1 MKQSEWK
8 DHIEFIE
15 AEMLKRGSEQGA
27 PEILKQFGTRLS
39 STIHHFFA
47 ESNTFIPNA
56 PITVEQQAFM
66 HSLQLYD
73 MKSVIRLVANYDDT
87 KGLKV
92 VLPGI
97 EKSYRS
103 LMVIQKLEQ
112 FTNNSREST
121 ALDAYK
127 SCLEEALSK
136 VLKCQREDLYEE
148 DVLAEKMV
156 VVSGAPEALR
166 NKFFTERLRTL
177 FSSNYRAYLMLK
189 NRYFLK
195 RLKRLS
201 KNPKYYITQQ
211 NHLAKLTSKF
221 KNDED
226 GSIDLLTENIDFR
239 MIEQLVKE
247 QFSKTSDQAE
257 VREESTKLQT
267 PVDTET
273 EGVPISDQSK
283 KTETAPQVFIIEEK
297 QVEKGNN
304 FDSVS
309 LEISEETMS
318 PYEQLCISY
327 AEPLEKLSASFCPVP
342 ECSSPYFRS
351 RVEEYRDEFANY
363 FQHLHG
369 GNVQVIAA
377 SHNFTLELLMQLGQ
391 EYHATERWGVVPKY
405 KHEEADSIYFRLME
419 DTACVL
425 DRKAE
430 WSMLIHARLPFR
442 FFLPLEK
449 AKTIEIE
456 KDKLCVFQIGTA
468 FFDQN
473 HQKKLDEYPDVFF
486 KLMFNGHFLTGKN
499 AVIYVE
505 EDPFFTTT
513 LLQMW
518 NCRGL
523 VYLFLMAISHRFA
536 VKLPTALQDFLV
548 EVLPNTL
555 LVNGT
560 IAATALPPDL
570 ELIKEV

>member
-27 PEILKQFGTRLS
+27 PEIIKQFSSRLS

-47 ESNTFIPNA
+47 ESNSFIPDA

-73 MKSVIRLVANYDDT
+73 MKSLMRLVANYDAT

-127 SCLEEALSK
+127 SRLEEALSK
-136 VLKCQREDLYEE
+136 VLKCRREDLYEE

-201 KNPKYYITQQ
+201 KNPKYYKTQQ
-211 NHLAKLTSKF
+211 SHLAKLTSMF

-267 PVDTET
+267 LVDIKP

-283 KTETAPQVFIIEEK
+283 KTETEPQAFTIEEK
-297 QVEKGNN
+297 QIERGNIFN
-304 FDSVS
+304 
-309 LEISEETMS
+309 LGISEETMS
-318 PYEQLCISY
+318 PYEQLCTSY
-327 AEPLEKLSASFCPVP
+327 AEPLEKLSASFRPVP

-369 GNVQVIAA
+369 GDIQVIAA
-377 SHNFTLELLMQLGQ
+377 SHNFTLELLMQRGQ
-391 EYHATERWGVVPKY
+391 EYHAAERWGVVPKY
-405 KHEEADSIYFRLME
+405 KQEEEESIYFRSME
-419 DTACVL
+419 DAACVL

-430 WSMLIHARLPFR
+430 WSMLIYARLPFR
-442 FFLPLEK
+442 FFFPLEK

-486 KLMFNGHFLTGKN
+486 KLMFSGHFLTGKN

-523 VYLFLMAISHRFA
+523 VYLFLMAISQRFA
-536 VKLPTALQDFLV
+536 VELSPALQDFFV

-555 LVNGT
+555 HVNGT
-560 IAATALPPDL
+560 ITDTVLPPDL
-570 ELIKEV
+570 ELIKEL

>member
-15 AEMLKRGSEQGA
+15 AEMLKRGSEHGA

-39 STIHHFFA
+39 STIHHFVS
-47 ESNTFIPNA
+47 ESNSFVPDA

-73 MKSVIRLVANYDDT
+73 MKSVMRLVANYDDT

-92 VLPGI
+92 ILPGI

-103 LMVIQKLEQ
+103 LMVIQKLEK
-112 FTNNSREST
+112 FTKNSSEST

-127 SCLEEALSK
+127 SRLEEALSK
-136 VLKCQREDLYEE
+136 VLKCRREDLYEE

-177 FSSNYRAYLMLK
+177 FSSNYRAYLTLK

-201 KNPKYYITQQ
+201 KNPKYFKTQQ
-211 NHLAKLTSKF
+211 SHLANLTSKF

-257 VREESTKLQT
+257 VDEESTKLQNLG
-267 PVDTET
+267 DTKL

-283 KTETAPQVFIIEEK
+283 KIETAPQEVTIEEK
-297 QVEKGNN
+297 QVERDNN
-304 FDSVS
+304 FDSVN
-309 LEISEETMS
+309 LGISEETMS
-318 PYEQLCISY
+318 PFEQLCTY
-327 AEPLEKLSASFCPVP
+327 YEEPLEKLSASFRPVP

-369 GNVQVIAA
+369 GNIQVIAA
-377 SHNFTLELLMQLGQ
+377 SQTFTLELLMQRGQ
-391 EYHATERWGVVPKY
+391 EYHAAERWGVVPKY
-405 KHEEADSIYFRLME
+405 KQEEEESIYFRSIE
-419 DTACVL
+419 DTARVL

-430 WSMLIHARLPFR
+430 WSMLIYARLPFR
-442 FFLPLEK
+442 FFFPLEK

-473 HQKKLDEYPDVFF
+473 HQNKLDEYPDVFF
-486 KLMFNGHFLTGKN
+486 KLMFSGHFLTGKN

-536 VKLPTALQDFLV
+536 VELSPALQDFFV

-555 LVNGT
+555 HVNGT
-560 IAATALPPDL
+560 ISATVLPPDL
-570 ELIKEV
+570 ELIKEL

>member
-15 AEMLKRGSEQGA
+15 AEMLKRGSKQGA

-39 STIHHFFA
+39 STIHHYFA
-47 ESNTFIPNA
+47 ESNSFIPDA

-73 MKSVIRLVANYDDT
+73 MKSLMRLVANYDAT

-127 SCLEEALSK
+127 SRLEEALSK
-136 VLKCQREDLYEE
+136 VLKCRRENLYEE

-201 KNPKYYITQQ
+201 KNPKYYKTQQ
-211 NHLAKLTSKF
+211 SHLAKLTSRF

-226 GSIDLLTENIDFR
+226 RSIDLLAENIDFR

-267 PVDTET
+267 LVDTEA

-283 KTETAPQVFIIEEK
+283 KTETAPQAFTIEEK
-297 QVEKGNN
+297 QVERGNN

-318 PYEQLCISY
+318 PYEQLCTSY
-327 AEPLEKLSASFCPVP
+327 AEPLEKLSASFRPVP

-377 SHNFTLELLMQLGQ
+377 SHNFTLELLMQRGQ
-391 EYHATERWGVVPKY
+391 EYHAAERWGVVPKY
-405 KHEEADSIYFRLME
+405 KQEEEESIYFRSME
-419 DTACVL
+419 DTTRVL

-442 FFLPLEK
+442 FFSRWKRQRPS
-449 AKTIEIE
+449 
-456 KDKLCVFQIGTA
+456 KL
-468 FFDQN
+468 
-473 HQKKLDEYPDVFF
+473 KKISYVFF
-486 KLMFNGHFLTGKN
+486 KLVQLFLTRTIKKN
-499 AVIYVE
+499 LTNIRTC
-505 EDPFFTTT
+505 FS
-513 LLQMW
+513 
-518 NCRGL
+518 N
-523 VYLFLMAISHRFA
+523 
-536 VKLPTALQDFLV
+536 
-548 EVLPNTL
+548 
-555 LVNGT
+555 
-560 IAATALPPDL
+560 
-570 ELIKEV
+570 

>member
-1 MKQSEWK
+1 
-8 DHIEFIE
+8 
-15 AEMLKRGSEQGA
+15 
-27 PEILKQFGTRLS
+27 
-39 STIHHFFA
+39 
-47 ESNTFIPNA
+47 
-56 PITVEQQAFM
+56 
-66 HSLQLYD
+66 
-73 MKSVIRLVANYDDT
+73 
-87 KGLKV
+87 
-92 VLPGI
+92 
-97 EKSYRS
+97 
-103 LMVIQKLEQ
+103 
-112 FTNNSREST
+112 
-121 ALDAYK
+121 
-127 SCLEEALSK
+127 
-136 VLKCQREDLYEE
+136 
-148 DVLAEKMV
+148 
-156 VVSGAPEALR
+156 
-166 NKFFTERLRTL
+166 
-177 FSSNYRAYLMLK
+177 MLK

-201 KNPKYYITQQ
+201 KNPKYYKTQQ
-211 NHLAKLTSKF
+211 SHLAKLASKF

-267 PVDTET
+267 PVDTEA

-283 KTETAPQVFIIEEK
+283 KTETVPQAFTIEEK
-297 QVEKGNN
+297 QVERGNN

-318 PYEQLCISY
+318 PYEQLCTSY
-327 AEPLEKLSASFCPVP
+327 AEPLEKLSASFRPVP

-377 SHNFTLELLMQLGQ
+377 SHNFTLELLMQRGQ
-391 EYHATERWGVVPKY
+391 EYHAAERWGVVPKY
-405 KHEEADSIYFRLME
+405 RQEEEESIYFRSME
-419 DTACVL
+419 DTTRVL

-442 FFLPLEK
+442 FFFPLEK

-486 KLMFNGHFLTGKN
+486 KLMFSGHFLTGKN

-536 VKLPTALQDFLV
+536 VELSPALQDFFV

-555 LVNGT
+555 HVNGT

>member
-1 MKQSEWK
+1 VKQSEWK

-47 ESNTFIPNA
+47 ESNSFIPDA

-73 MKSVIRLVANYDDT
+73 MKSLMRLVANYDAT

-127 SCLEEALSK
+127 SRLEEALSK
-136 VLKCQREDLYEE
+136 VLKCRRENLYEE

-201 KNPKYYITQQ
+201 KNPKYYKTQQ
-211 NHLAKLTSKF
+211 SHLAKLASKF

-283 KTETAPQVFIIEEK
+283 KTETAPQAFTIEEK
-297 QVEKGNN
+297 QVERGNN

-318 PYEQLCISY
+318 PYEQLCTSY
-327 AEPLEKLSASFCPVP
+327 AEPLEKLSASFRPVP

-377 SHNFTLELLMQLGQ
+377 SHNFTLELLMQRGQ
-391 EYHATERWGVVPKY
+391 EYHAAERWGVVPKY
-405 KHEEADSIYFRLME
+405 KQEEEESIYFRSME
-419 DTACVL
+419 DTARVL

-442 FFLPLEK
+442 FFFPLEK

-473 HQKKLDEYPDVFF
+473 HKK
-486 KLMFNGHFLTGKN
+486 NLTN
-499 AVIYVE
+499 IRTC
-505 EDPFFTTT
+505 FS
-513 LLQMW
+513 
-518 NCRGL
+518 N
-523 VYLFLMAISHRFA
+523 
-536 VKLPTALQDFLV
+536 
-548 EVLPNTL
+548 
-555 LVNGT
+555 
-560 IAATALPPDL
+560 
-570 ELIKEV
+570 